1 MRELEGAPL
10 DVAAAATGAAVAL
23 GVVGG
28 VTAALTRRR
37 PASSA
42 REGDGVKGESS
53 RGHSRAKTANE
64 LSTAAASASI
74 ARAPFLVLL
83 AIAAVLLAAEH
94 ARRGWGAPL
103 DPLDVRGA
111 LSAIE
116 RLAPPAS
123 RADVRPECAR
133 VSAFPDLFGAHGH
146 PEGFPEDVPVGG
158 LRLDFHAP
166 ARDPRLARARQHF
179 SQGLALKF
187 GFNREEARRHF
198 LAAARLARGAGR
210 DCAACLWGI
219 AFSLHPDVNDW
230 RTRRGQRAAG
240 RVAAASAAALASR
253 DVAAARDAGDAR
265 REAAAAKTLV
275 LADAEAAFFGTNV
288 FDHPLGST
296 AEDPNDALG
305 HPDGELAQA
314 DAHYRYLRVLEMGIE
329 ALAPETAASA
339 KEKDFSRIKENLRAA
354 WTRTDDPDL
363 LAVLGEACMN
373 LTPWQYW
380 NWTLPAPGPST
391 DEQYVEVRE
400 SKGARAQDAFA
411 ALTKALSAD
420 ASHPLAAHAL
430 VHLTES
436 LPIRNARF
444 AGIEPGG
451 DALSSD
457 DGSDGSDGRV
467 VKRDSTGTY
476 PRASLNPSLRSGKDA
491 LRDVAASPRLGEA
504 AADALFASFAKKSP
518 TKKNTTRAGVSPHL
532 AHMAAHTYARVGRF
546 RSAVDASLAA
556 TRADDALTRGCVWPY
571 GEAHNRAMLVAAAAA
586 ASSGPEGE
594 RVAFAA
600 AADPGTADN
609 PSGFL
614 DQHAGFLTA
623 FHDVPKLLV
632 AARFGRWRSVLRL
645 AAEAERRAVNE
656 ALAPQ
661 FGTAKKTK
669 TSLKSAKRL
678 KKLPADF
685 DGLAVA
691 ERWTDL
697 VSSTPYGRAQWAYVM
712 GLAASRAFVDAE
724 RADDSRF
731 RIGTEG
737 MDEGDDAWI
746 AAAAAAKISPE
757 RWLAHLRNLAAS
769 PEISDFDEHTVVP
782 GVSARG
788 GAGAFH
794 AFSPFRHVKKR
805 LALIAAHVLGGAL
818 HARAGEWDE
827 AIESLAAAAAVH
839 DSLPYMEPEH
849 WYAPPKLCLGEAQ
862 LRAGKPRD
870 ALRTFAGELRDAR
883 PNDAWATEG
892 ERRARERVEAGED
905 VSPAESED
913 GTTSCFE
920 VFP

>member
-1 MRELEGAPL
+1 MRDLEGAPL

-42 REGDGVKGESS
+42 REGEKDESS
-53 RGHSRAKTANE
+53 RGLSRAKTARDK
-64 LSTAAASASI
+64 STAAASASM
-74 ARAPFLVLL
+74 ARAPFLALL
-83 AIAAVLLAAEH
+83 VFAAVLLAVEH
-94 ARRGWGAPL
+94 ARRGWGAPV
-103 DPLDVRGA
+103 DPLDVRDV

-133 VSAFPDLFGAHGH
+133 VSAFPDLFDAHGH
-146 PEGFPEDVPVGG
+146 PGGFPADVPVGG
-158 LRLDFHAP
+158 LRLDFDAP
-166 ARDPRLARARQHF
+166 ARDSRLARAQQHF
-179 SQGLALKF
+179 SQGLALRF

-198 LAAARLARGAGR
+198 LLAARLAHGAGR

-219 AFSLHPDVNDW
+219 AYALHPDVNDW
-230 RTRRGQRAAG
+230 RTARGQRAAG

-253 DVAAARDAGDAR
+253 EVAAARAVGDAR
-265 REAAAAKTLV
+265 RAALAAKVLV
-275 LADAEAAFFGTNV
+275 VSDAEAAFFGTNV
-288 FDHPLGST
+288 FDHPLGSD

-305 HPDGELAQA
+305 HPDGERAQA
-314 DAHYRYLRVLEMGIE
+314 DAHDRYLRVLENGVR
-329 ALAPETAASA
+329 ALADASVGKETEFRSA
-339 KEKDFSRIKENLRAA
+339 PFAP
-354 WTRTDDPDL
+354 RTDDPDL
-363 LAVLGEACMN
+363 LALLGEACLN
-373 LTPWQYW
+373 LTPWRYW
-380 NWTLPAPGPST
+380 NWTLPLPGPGASA
-391 DEQYVEVRE
+391 DERRALDAAYVEVRE
-400 SKGARAQDAFA
+400 FAGARAQDAFA
-411 ALTKALSAD
+411 ALTRALTKD

-430 VHLTES
+430 VHLTEA

-444 AGIEPGG
+444 TPAS
-451 DALSSD
+451 DATETRES
-457 DGSDGSDGRV
+457 
-467 VKRDSTGTY
+467 
-476 PRASLNPSLRSGKDA
+476 RAKTPLNPSLRAGTDG

-504 AADALFASFAKKSP
+504 AADALFASFANDKRS
-518 TKKNTTRAGVSPHL
+518 AGVSPHL

-586 ASSGPEGE
+586 TSSGPEGE
-594 RVAFAA
+594 RLAFAA
-600 AADPGTADN
+600 AVDPGTAES

-623 FHDVPKLLV
+623 FHDVPNLLV

-645 AAEAERRAVNE
+645 AAQTERRAVNE
-656 ALAPQ
+656 ALALSAAR
-661 FGTAKKTK
+661 GGAETERKK
-669 TSLKSAKRL
+669 S
-678 KKLPADF
+678 LPADAEN
-685 DGLAVA
+685 LAVA
-691 ERWTDL
+691 ETWTDL

-712 GLAASRAFVDAE
+712 GLAALRAFVDAE
-724 RADDSRF
+724 RAESH
-731 RIGTEG
+731 GSSAGE
-737 MDEGDDAWI
+737 DEVDDAWI
-746 AAAAAAKISPE
+746 FAAAAAKIPPK
-757 RWLAHLRNLAAS
+757 RWLAHLRDLAAS
-769 PEISDFDEHTVVP
+769 PEMKDFDEHTVVP

-794 AFSPFRHVKKR
+794 EFSPFRHVKKR
-805 LALIAAHVLGGAL
+805 LALIAAHMLGGAI
-818 HARAGEWDE
+818 HARANESAE
-827 AIESLAAAAAVH
+827 AVESLAAAARVH

-849 WYAPPKLCLGEAQ
+849 WYLPPKLCLGEAQ

-892 ERRARERVEAGED
+892 ERRARARVEAGDD
-905 VSPAESED
+905 VAPSASED
-913 GTTSCFE
+913 WTTACFE

>member
-53 RGHSRAKTANE
+53 RGLSRAKTANE

-133 VSAFPDLFGAHGH
+133 VSAFPDLFETHGH

-198 LAAARLARGAGR
+198 LAAARLARDAGR

-314 DAHYRYLRVLEMGIE
+314 DAHYRYLRVLEMGVE

-339 KEKDFSRIKENLRAA
+339 KEKEKGAA

-400 SKGARAQDAFA
+400 SAGARAQDAFA
-411 ALTKALSAD
+411 ALTKALGAD

-444 AGIEPGG
+444 AG
-451 DALSSD
+451 
-457 DGSDGSDGRV
+457 
-467 VKRDSTGTY
+467 T
-476 PRASLNPSLRSGKDA
+476 SLNPSLRAGKFA
-491 LRDVAASPRLGEA
+491 LRDVAASPWLGEA

-518 TKKNTTRAGVSPHL
+518 KNTTRAGVSPHL

-586 ASSGPEGE
+586 SSGPEGE
-594 RVAFAA
+594 RVAYAA
-600 AADPGTADN
+600 AADPGTADT
-609 PSGFL
+609 PSLFL

-645 AAEAERRAVNE
+645 AAEAERRAVNQ
-656 ALAPQ
+656 ALAE
-661 FGTAKKTK
+661 FGTASQTQK
-669 TSLKSAKRL
+669 TSQR
-678 KKLPADF
+678 KLPADF

-691 ERWTDL
+691 EVWTDL

-724 RADDSRF
+724 RADDSL

-757 RWLAHLRNLAAS
+757 QWLAHARNLAAS

-883 PNDAWATEG
+883 PNDTWAMEG
-892 ERRARERVEAGED
+892 ERRARERVEAGDD
-905 VSPAESED
+905 VSHATSED

>member
-53 RGHSRAKTANE
+53 RGLSRAKTANE

-133 VSAFPDLFGAHGH
+133 VSAFPDLFETHGH

-198 LAAARLARGAGR
+198 LAAARLARDAGR

-219 AFSLHPDVNDW
+219 AFALHPDVNDW

-314 DAHYRYLRVLEMGIE
+314 DAHYRYLRVLEMGVE

-339 KEKDFSRIKENLRAA
+339 KEKEKGS

-400 SKGARAQDAFA
+400 SAGARAQDAFA
-411 ALTKALSAD
+411 ALTKALGAD

-444 AGIEPGG
+444 AG
-451 DALSSD
+451 
-457 DGSDGSDGRV
+457 
-467 VKRDSTGTY
+467 T
-476 PRASLNPSLRSGKDA
+476 SLNPSLRAGKFA

-518 TKKNTTRAGVSPHL
+518 KNTTRAGVSPHL

-594 RVAFAA
+594 RVAYAA
-600 AADPGTADN
+600 AADPGTADT
-609 PSGFL
+609 PSLFL

-645 AAEAERRAVNE
+645 AAEAERRAVNQ
-656 ALAPQ
+656 ALAE
-661 FGTAKKTK
+661 FGTASQTQK
-669 TSLKSAKRL
+669 TSQR
-678 KKLPADF
+678 KLPADF

-691 ERWTDL
+691 EVWTDL

-724 RADDSRF
+724 RADDSL

-757 RWLAHLRNLAAS
+757 QWLAHARNLAAS

-818 HARAGEWDE
+818 HARAGAWDE

-883 PNDAWATEG
+883 PNDTWAMEG
-892 ERRARERVEAGED
+892 ERRARERVEAGDD
-905 VSPAESED
+905 VSLATSED

>member
-1 MRELEGAPL
+1 MRDLEGAPL

-42 REGDGVKGESS
+42 REGEKDESS
-53 RGHSRAKTANE
+53 RGLSRAKTARDK
-64 LSTAAASASI
+64 STAAASASM
-74 ARAPFLVLL
+74 ARAAFLALL
-83 AIAAVLLAAEH
+83 VFAAVLLAVEH
-94 ARRGWGAPL
+94 ARRGWGAPV
-103 DPLDVRGA
+103 DPLDVRDV

-133 VSAFPDLFGAHGH
+133 VSAFPDLFDAHGH
-146 PEGFPEDVPVGG
+146 PGGFPADVPVGG
-158 LRLDFHAP
+158 LRLDFDAP
-166 ARDPRLARARQHF
+166 ARDSRLARAQQHF
-179 SQGLALKF
+179 SQGLALRF

-198 LAAARLARGAGR
+198 LLAARLAHGAGR

-219 AFSLHPDVNDW
+219 AYALHPDVNDW
-230 RTRRGQRAAG
+230 RTARGQRAAG

-253 DVAAARDAGDAR
+253 EVAAARAVGDAR
-265 REAAAAKTLV
+265 RAALAAKVLV
-275 LADAEAAFFGTNV
+275 VSDAEAAFFGTNV
-288 FDHPLGST
+288 FDHPLGSD

-305 HPDGELAQA
+305 HPDGERAQA
-314 DAHYRYLRVLEMGIE
+314 DAHDRYLRVLENGVR
-329 ALAPETAASA
+329 ALADASVGKETEFRSA
-339 KEKDFSRIKENLRAA
+339 PFAP
-354 WTRTDDPDL
+354 RTDDPDL
-363 LAVLGEACMN
+363 LALLGEACLN
-373 LTPWQYW
+373 LTPWRYW
-380 NWTLPAPGPST
+380 NWTLPLPGPGASA
-391 DEQYVEVRE
+391 DERRALDAAYVEVRE
-400 SKGARAQDAFA
+400 FAGARAQDAFA
-411 ALTKALSAD
+411 ALTRALTKD

-430 VHLTES
+430 VHLTEA

-444 AGIEPGG
+444 TPAS
-451 DALSSD
+451 DATETRES
-457 DGSDGSDGRV
+457 
-467 VKRDSTGTY
+467 
-476 PRASLNPSLRSGKDA
+476 RAKTPLNPSLRAGTDG

-504 AADALFASFAKKSP
+504 AADALFASFANDKRS
-518 TKKNTTRAGVSPHL
+518 AGVSPHL

-586 ASSGPEGE
+586 TSSGPEGE
-594 RVAFAA
+594 RLAFAA
-600 AADPGTADN
+600 AVDPGTAES

-614 DQHAGFLTA
+614 DQNAGFLTA
-623 FHDVPKLLV
+623 FHDVPNLLV

-645 AAEAERRAVNE
+645 AAQTERRAVNE
-656 ALAPQ
+656 ALALSAAR
-661 FGTAKKTK
+661 GGAETERKK
-669 TSLKSAKRL
+669 S
-678 KKLPADF
+678 LPADAEN
-685 DGLAVA
+685 LAVA
-691 ERWTDL
+691 ETWTDL

-724 RADDSRF
+724 RADDSL

-746 AAAAAAKISPE
+746 AAAAAAKISPK

-883 PNDAWATEG
+883 PNDAWAMEG
-892 ERRARERVEAGED
+892 ERRAKERVEAGED

>member
-53 RGHSRAKTANE
+53 RGLSRAKTANE

-133 VSAFPDLFGAHGH
+133 VSAFPDLFETHGH

-198 LAAARLARGAGR
+198 LAAARLARDAGR

-219 AFSLHPDVNDW
+219 AFALHPDVNDW

-253 DVAAARDAGDAR
+253 DAAAARDAGDAR

-314 DAHYRYLRVLEMGIE
+314 DAHYRYLRVLEMGVE

-339 KEKDFSRIKENLRAA
+339 KEKEKGS

-400 SKGARAQDAFA
+400 SAGARAQDAFA
-411 ALTKALSAD
+411 ALTKALGAD

-444 AGIEPGG
+444 AG
-451 DALSSD
+451 
-457 DGSDGSDGRV
+457 
-467 VKRDSTGTY
+467 T
-476 PRASLNPSLRSGKDA
+476 SLNPSLRAGKFA

-518 TKKNTTRAGVSPHL
+518 KNTTRAGVSPHL

-594 RVAFAA
+594 RVACAA
-600 AADPGTADN
+600 AADPGTADT
-609 PSGFL
+609 PSLFL

-645 AAEAERRAVNE
+645 AAEAERRAVNQ
-656 ALAPQ
+656 ALAE
-661 FGTAKKTK
+661 FGTASQTQK
-669 TSLKSAKRL
+669 TSQR
-678 KKLPADF
+678 KLPADF

-691 ERWTDL
+691 EVWTDL

-724 RADDSRF
+724 RADDSL

-757 RWLAHLRNLAAS
+757 QWLAHARNLAAS

-805 LALIAAHVLGGAL
+805 LALIAAHVLGGA
-818 HARAGEWDE
+818 HARAGAWDE

-883 PNDAWATEG
+883 PNDTWAMEG
-892 ERRARERVEAGED
+892 ERRARERVEAGDD
-905 VSPAESED
+905 VSPATSED